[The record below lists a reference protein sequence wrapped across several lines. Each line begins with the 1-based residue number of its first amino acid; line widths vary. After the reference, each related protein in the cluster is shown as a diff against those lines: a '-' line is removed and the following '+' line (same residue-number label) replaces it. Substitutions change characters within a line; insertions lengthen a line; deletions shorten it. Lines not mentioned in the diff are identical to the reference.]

1 MSTAFMSDSAILKKL
16 VEGDHKAL
24 ERIYDR
30 YSPALLGIIMR
41 IVKSE
46 DIAKEVLQESFIKIW
61 KNAKSYDESKGRFFT
76 WASRIAKNTALNY
89 INLKSEKK
97 QSQTKELEQ
106 KHHDLRIQNPNI
118 DVLDIRA
125 KVNELDEKYKLIVNL
140 LYFQGYTQQEISDE
154 YNIPIG
160 TVKTRVRSAIQ
171 QLRRIYDDSILHTKE
186 SSHILIALLC
196 IILLP

>member
-1 MSTAFMSDSAILKKL
+1 MSDSALLKKL
-16 VEGDHKAL
+16 INGDHKAL
-24 ERIYDR
+24 ESIYDR
-30 YSPALLGIIMR
+30 YSPALLGMIMR

-46 DIAKEVLQESFIKIW
+46 DIAKEVLQEVFVKIW
-61 KNAKSYDESKGRFFT
+61 KNAQRYDETKGRFFT

-89 INLKSEKK
+89 INVKSEKK
-97 QSQTKELEQ
+97 QSQTKELER
-106 KHHDLRIQNPNI
+106 KHYDLKVQTPNI
-118 DVLDIRA
+118 DVLDLRG
-125 KVNELDEKYKLIVNL
+125 KVNQLDEKYKLIVNL

-154 YNIPIG
+154 YKIPIG

-186 SSHILIALLC
+186 SFQILIALLC